1 MTFVFIVFFLLT
13 PLLPVELDRTSLRVT
28 EERDSK
34 AAKQE
39 EDVEPVEEKS
49 PAKKPKRRSTQ
60 KLTAA
65 AKEAREAKE
74 AAAAV
79 KATPGW
85 ATTFTLDGVQY
96 VLQDAAGHP
105 VSFFFYQFLLAS
117 HYFSSDRRE

>member
-1 MTFVFIVFFLLT
+1 MTFVFVVFFLLT
-13 PLLPVELDRTSLRVT
+13 LFLLVESDHTSLRFT

-34 AAKQE
+34 AAEQE

-60 KLTAA
+60 KSTAA

-105 VSFFFYQFLLAS
+105 VSFFPFYFFYFLIVPL
-117 HYFSSDRRE
+117 